1 MVPDGERRVGGL
13 ASMPLPDFIQWAS
26 SPLTLKPIVGA
37 QIPSVIAKV
46 ISKKP
51 VVIPKTDKAPKI
63 LVRKTDK
70 GVAIEIYI
78 LSEFD
83 LNAWGPALDTMID
96 FIESA
101 GSDDTIVIGI
111 SSYGGML
118 DVGTRIASAIRI
130 TKAKV
135 TTISLG
141 PVASAGCLVWCEGHE
156 RLISSGSYFMQHE
169 ASCVLEGR
177 TSQIAKMALV
187 TSEYVKSI
195 IFPKAIAAGLF
206 TEEEIED
213 MVDKGRDIFIS
224 AREAAQRTGAK
235 LI

>member
-1 MVPDGERRVGGL
+1 
-13 ASMPLPDFIQWAS
+13 
-26 SPLTLKPIVGA
+26 
-37 QIPSVIAKV
+37 
-46 ISKKP
+46 
-51 VVIPKTDKAPKI
+51 
-63 LVRKTDK
+63 
-70 GVAIEIYI
+70 
-78 LSEFD
+78 
-83 LNAWGPALDTMID
+83 
-96 FIESA
+96 
-101 GSDDTIVIGI
+101 
-111 SSYGGML
+111 
-118 DVGTRIASAIRI
+118 
-130 TKAKV
+130 
-135 TTISLG
+135 
-141 PVASAGCLVWCEGHE
+141 
-156 RLISSGSYFMQHE
+156 MQHE